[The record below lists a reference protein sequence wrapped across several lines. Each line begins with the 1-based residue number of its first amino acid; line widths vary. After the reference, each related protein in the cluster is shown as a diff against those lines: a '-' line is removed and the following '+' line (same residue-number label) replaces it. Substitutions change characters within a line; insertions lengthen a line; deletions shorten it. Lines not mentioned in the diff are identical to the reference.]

1 MTMKKKLHRYSPEL
15 REKGVR
21 MVLDNKH
28 TYGSRR
34 EAICLVAQKLG
45 PKPETVRLWV
55 RQAEVD
61 TGRRG
66 GVSTLERER
75 IVALKRENR
84 ELKRANEILKAA
96 ASFFGAELDRHSKK

>member
-1 MTMKKKLHRYSPEL
+1 MKKKPHRYPPEL
-15 REKGVR
+15 REKAVR
-21 MVLDNKH
+21 MVLDNQH
-28 TYGSRR
+28 TYGSQW
-34 EAICLVAQKLG
+34 EAICSVAEKLG

-55 RQAEVD
+55 RQGEID

-66 GVSTLERER
+66 GVSTVERER
-75 IVALKRENR
+75 IVALERENR